1 MQSENLLEPDVSI
14 VEGQPK
20 KPRSRKVILMIWFH
34 SVAFLLGLAALIW
47 LIYTYWAPVSGSLA
61 KVGWGF
67 FLVVALNL
75 IRHLLRALSMY
86 LAVGPEHRKFK
97 YRSAVAAR
105 LGGDAVSVLTFTGPF
120 LGDATKAVLLR
131 KNIPLTH
138 GASAVIID
146 NILYY
151 ASVVIVILGGIGT
164 LLFVYGSSSRLMS
177 NLLLAI
183 VILALI
189 IFFALII
196 AMGYRINPITRIIR
210 QLERRH
216 LAPKFLV
223 SKKKAIHDVET
234 NVYEFYTT
242 RKPDFF
248 TVFGISMFVHV
259 ISVTEVFVALRLLGF
274 ESTVAAALIIESLT
288 KVINVVFS
296 FVPGTIGVYEGGNG
310 VILLSLGYA
319 AETGIALGL
328 VRHGAIF
335 FSTFV
340 GILILLWR
348 TLQSGAKHLAQP
360 EA

>member
-1 MQSENLLEPDVSI
+1 MQSENLLESDASI
-14 VEGQPK
+14 VENPPK
-20 KPRSRKVILMIWFH
+20 KSRSKKLTVMIWFH
-34 SVAFLLGLAALIW
+34 SVAFLFGLAALIW
-47 LIYTYWAPVSGSLA
+47 LIYTYWGPVSESLA

-67 FLVVALNL
+67 ALIVALNL

-151 ASVVIVILGGIGT
+151 ASVVIVILTGIGT
-164 LLFVYGSSSRLMS
+164 LLVLYGSNGRMMS
-177 NLLLAI
+177 NILLAI
-183 VILALI
+183 VVLALL
-189 IFFALII
+189 IFAALLVAI
-196 AMGYRINPITRIIR
+196 RFRVTPLTRIIK

-216 LAPKFLV
+216 LAPRFILLKQ
-223 SKKKAIHDVET
+223 KAILDVEN

-242 RKPDFF
+242 RRRDFF

-259 ISVTEVFVALRLLGF
+259 VSVTEVFLAMRLLGF
-274 ESTVAAALIIESLT
+274 ESTAAAALIIESLT

-310 VILLSLGYA
+310 LILLSLGYA

-335 FSTFV
+335 FSTFI

-348 TLQSGAKHLAQP
+348 TLQSGAKHLADP
-360 EA
+360 EP